1 MATAPPSVRTSDVR
15 VPTKGER
22 TRQTVLDAAVVR
34 FGRDGFGTT
43 SVARI
48 ARDAGV
54 SGSVAYTYFDDKED
68 LFLSALDQDASA
80 VIADGMAVVSD
91 RAGRPTWRRDLMLAL
106 VASLDRH
113 LLARR
118 VLANLEPQVTDR
130 VVDIP
135 ALVELRAAVGDR
147 LAAEQRVGLVR
158 PDIDPVAVGT
168 GLVAITLSL
177 LMSTLQ
183 VGDRISG
190 AYAAEIAAVLEAAID
205 VPGTNPTRPAG
216 PTT

>member
-1 MATAPPSVRTSDVR
+1 M
-15 VPTKGER
+15 
-22 TRQTVLDAAVVR
+22 LDAAVDR
-34 FGRDGFGTT
+34 FGRDGYGAT

-54 SGSVAYTYFDDKED
+54 SGSVAYAYFDDKED

-80 VIADGMAVVSD
+80 VIADGMVVVSD
-91 RAGRPTWRRDLMLAL
+91 RAQRPTWRRDLMLAL
-106 VASLDRH
+106 VDSLDRH
-113 LLARR
+113 HLARR
-118 VLANLEPQVTDR
+118 VLANLEPHVTDR
-130 VVDIP
+130 VADIP

-158 PDIDPVAVGT
+158 PDIDPVMVGS
-168 GLVAITLSL
+168 GLVAITMSL

-190 AYAAEIAAVLEAAID
+190 AYAAEIAAVLEAAIGP
-205 VPGTNPTRPAG
+205 VAVGPAG
-216 PTT
+216 